1 MERKKIMTA
10 VLLIAVV
17 IIWGVIILKVVHG
30 NRPPQMPIVKSTP
43 EKPVDKGHKDSL
55 RLDYRDPFIG
65 DFVRAKPEKKA
76 FVPHVKVVR
85 KEPEHPPVPDFTFKG
100 LIGNGSV
107 QRAMVLK
114 NGNLHMLS
122 IGEMIGEFKV
132 EGIFPEYMIVRSGRF
147 EIEVKVR

>member
-1 MERKKIMTA
+1 MLFR
-10 VLLIAVV
+10 
-17 IIWGVIILKVVHG
+17 
-30 NRPPQMPIVKSTP
+30 S
-43 EKPVDKGHKDSL
+43 
-55 RLDYRDPFIG
+55 
-65 DFVRAKPEKKA
+65 
-76 FVPHVKVVR
+76 
-85 KEPEHPPVPDFTFKG
+85 PVPDFTFKG